1 MSEYKFINP
10 YNFIPLG
17 DKCHKTTYQK
27 GDYTGYIECILET
40 KTPLIIDRK
49 STRLN
54 SSHIH

>member
-27 GDYTGYIECILET
+27 EIIQDIL
-40 KTPLIIDRK
+40 
-49 STRLN
+49 N
-54 SSHIH
+54 VF

>member
-40 KTPLIIDRK
+40 INYD
-49 STRLN
+49 
-54 SSHIH
+54 